1 MQEYEPD
8 SSLSSSNARG
18 KGKNKEKDYG
28 KPGKAEYK
36 NTQTART
43 DREHNALDLLNEMEE
58 LRKDVSQLTKM
69 VAEIG
74 PLPTRSYQA
83 HGRRGVSS
91 ARKMLNEMEEL
102 RKDVSQLAKT
112 FAEGREEVGQIAK
125 VAEFGPLLT
134 GRDQAHGRS
143 DKDWALKTSKS
154 ETREP
159 SPSGG
164 SGRGEAPKHGNHYGD
179 HQADHYAYDWG
190 HAPRDRLY
198 HQGHGGW

>member
-1 MQEYEPD
+1 
-8 SSLSSSNARG
+8 
-18 KGKNKEKDYG
+18 
-28 KPGKAEYK
+28 
-36 NTQTART
+36 
-43 DREHNALDLLNEMEE
+43 MEE

-74 PLPTRSYQA
+74 PLPSRSYQA

-102 RKDVSQLAKT
+102 RKDVSQLART
-112 FAEGREEVGQIAK
+112 FAEGQKEVGQIAK
-125 VAEFGPLLT
+125 VVNSGPLLT

-143 DKDWALKTSKS
+143 DKHSARKTSKS

-164 SGRGEAPKHGNHYGD
+164 SGRREAPKFVRYVKKHHGNHYGD
-179 HQADHYAYDWG
+179 HHRDHHAYDWG